1 MQSKS
6 ILVVAVASAFAAPA
20 AAMTYDENAFRTIHA
35 DFQTQLEEAAAL
47 PAETGSAARNAAVL
61 MAAQNNA
68 QERLVLPCLTDAGQT
83 PAAKALHAEMPTLLE
98 GDIAL
103 VTALVELYGAAET
116 AGQPDTARM
125 AERMIW
131 HETSDIHML
140 YPAALRVG
148 AMADAD

>member
-1 MQSKS
+1 MLSKLTT
-6 ILVVAVASAFAAPA
+6 IVAFATGLAAPV

-35 DFQTQLEEAAAL
+35 DFQAQLEQAALL
-47 PAETGSAARNAAVL
+47 PAETGSAARDAAAL
-61 MAAQNNA
+61 MTQQNTA
-68 QERLVLPCLTDAGQT
+68 QERLVLPCLNDAGRT
-83 PAAKALHAEMPTLLE
+83 PTAALRAGMPALLD

-103 VTALVELYGAAET
+103 VTALVELYAAAET
-116 AGQPDTARM
+116 AGQADTAQM

-148 AMADAD
+148 AAGTAD

>member
-1 MQSKS
+1 M
-6 ILVVAVASAFAAPA
+6 LRP
-20 AAMTYDENAFRTIHA
+20 
-35 DFQTQLEEAAAL
+35 
-47 PAETGSAARNAAVL
+47 
-61 MAAQNNA
+61 AQNNA
-68 QERLVLPCLTDAGQT
+68 QDRLVLPCRTEGGQT